1 MAVPVENA
9 VLRDYLALERT
20 KLANERTYL
29 SYVRTSLYFLLGG
42 FAFIK
47 IEDFENTQYL
57 GYISMGISLFL
68 IISGTTRFLIIR
80 RRIRQRQKLIKP

>member
-1 MAVPVENA
+1 MSVPVENTI
-9 VLRDYLALERT
+9 LRDYLALERT

-29 SYVRTSLYFLLGG
+29 SYIRTSLYFLLGG

-57 GYISMGISLFL
+57 GYISMGISFFL
-68 IISGTTRFLIIR
+68 TISGTIRFLVIR
-80 RRIRQRQKLIKP
+80 RRIRQRQKQIRS